1 MKKNRMISLITLGFW
16 GALIS
21 CQDNKIV
28 LDNDNPNLKNSD
40 IISKIKRE
48 GKYNFLPNDKNSRL
62 HVGGAGSDANG
73 LDYRFYGVNWQVCCN
88 QGNRTSFVQLRNT
101 NYYSPL
107 NILTVYV
114 AVQKNMILSSYSLP
128 IGTLT
133 LDFDFGSNY
142 GFKVY
147 RWSLSLAP
155 SQTVVAS
162 FSTSWNTNIYYDS
175 DTEGEMGL
183 YLPTYGFTSFC
194 DGTLLNLIRNKYGTC
209 ANYPDSPY
217 PGCQ

>member
-1 MKKNRMISLITLGFW
+1 MKKNLIISLITLAFW
-16 GALIS
+16 GAMIS
-21 CQDNKIV
+21 CQDNKII
-28 LDNDNPNLKNSD
+28 LDNDNPTLKNSD

-62 HVGGAGSDANG
+62 HVGGWESNG

-101 NYYSPL
+101 NYYSPIN
-107 NILTVYV
+107 NITVYV
-114 AVQKNMILSSYSLP
+114 TVQKNMILSSYNLP
-128 IGTLT
+128 IGTLA
-133 LDFDFGSNY
+133 LDSNVGANY

-147 RWSLSLAP
+147 RWNLSLVP

-162 FSTSWNTNIYYDS
+162 FSTSWNTDPYYDT
-175 DTEGEMGL
+175 DVEGLMGL
-183 YLPTYGFTSFC
+183 YLPSYGFTSFC